1 MTRAMTARLL
11 ASVSLLAT
19 TLALAPAAWAQSD
32 NQPASRAT
40 VKEQTRDAKKS
51 GQLMPAGE
59 AMPAEKP
66 ASSTKTR
73 AQRKAE
79 TMEARK
85 KGQLKPGGQS
95 LHDAN
100 MSQRDSVKGS
110 TKTRAERKAETRDA
124 AKQKKLMPAG
134 EAADPGKK

>member
-1 MTRAMTARLL
+1 MKSTPLARLL
-11 ASVSLLAT
+11 AGTALIAAA
-19 TLALAPAAWAQSD
+19 LALAPAAFAQTDSK
-32 NQPASRAT
+32 PASRAE
-40 VKEQTRDAKKS
+40 VKEQTREARKA

-66 ASSTKTR
+66 ASSAKTR

-85 KGQLKPGGQS
+85 KGQLKPGGQATY
-95 LHDAN
+95 DAS
-100 MSQRDSVKGS
+100 MSQRDATKGS
-110 TKTRAERKAETRDA
+110 TKTRDERKAETREA

-134 EAADPGKK
+134 EAADPAKK

>member
-1 MTRAMTARLL
+1 MKDTPITRLL
-11 ASVSLLAT
+11 ASAAMMAT
-19 TLALAPAAWAQSD
+19 SLALSPAVLAQSD
-32 NQPASRAT
+32 SKPASRAE
-40 VKEQTRDAKKS
+40 VKEQTREARKA

-73 AQRKAE
+73 TQRKAE

-85 KGQLKPGGQS
+85 KGQLKPGGQATY
-95 LHDAN
+95 DAS
-100 MSQRDSVKGS
+100 MSQRDATKSS
-110 TKTRAERKAETRDA
+110 TKTPDERKAETREA

-134 EAADPGKK
+134 EVADPTKK